1 MLCAV
6 LIFVVHAMQALETV
20 DELGS
25 EHKEA
30 KLQLKAQLCY
40 RLGDYETAI
49 KLYNELFSQQKVNF
63 E

>member
-1 MLCAV
+1 
-6 LIFVVHAMQALETV
+6 MQALEAV

-40 RLGDYETAI
+40 RLGDYKAAI
-49 KLYNELFSQQKVNF
+49 KVYNELLSQQKVDS